1 MRGRPS
7 RASPTATATS
17 PAWPCSPRP
26 AAASR
31 PCATSASSCRCTPTP
46 ARLKPGFLP
55 SDVRDRVLLRLRG
68 DATTQG
74 FFAVDS
80 FTFGMPLHRL
90 TLEAAIG
97 SVPGVLG
104 VPNIRIAAR
113 GLHLPRNL
121 EPVYRV
127 PDNQILRLA
136 NDPRTPERG
145 SIKVYTE
152 GGV

>member
-1 MRGRPS
+1 MGR
-7 RASPTATATS
+7 RTQGA
-17 PAWPCSPRP
+17 R
-26 AAASR
+26 AAARRSGSR
-31 PCATSASSCRCTPTP
+31 TLWA
-46 ARLKPGFLP
+46 ARQAA
-55 SDVRDRVLLRLRG
+55 RTLRLRWQRVPRDG
-68 DATTQG
+68 PST
-74 FFAVDS
+74 
-80 FTFGMPLHRL
+80 LHRL

-97 SVPGVLG
+97 SVLG
-104 VPNIRIAAR
+104 VPSVPSIRIAAR
-113 GLHLPRNL
+113 GFHLPRNL